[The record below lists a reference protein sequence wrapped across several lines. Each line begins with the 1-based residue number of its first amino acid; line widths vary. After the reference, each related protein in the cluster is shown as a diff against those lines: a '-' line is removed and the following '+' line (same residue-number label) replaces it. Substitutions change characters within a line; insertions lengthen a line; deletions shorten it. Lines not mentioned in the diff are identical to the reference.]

1 VYNDHDRPSTRKMIV
16 TAMIAVAGVA
26 GLIGIASVV
35 VGITMS
41 KVPSTETTPLTQPT
55 IQAPETA
62 TATIP
67 DDQPAKSSTVSTA
80 DVAASLSA
88 SSASTPTP
96 APTPKPVVVAPTPAK
111 KTSLGTVVVE
121 AGHQAEGDSSMEPIG
136 PGASEKRAKVAG
148 GATGVATHVAESKR
162 NLQVALVLK
171 KSLEA
176 RGVKVTMVRT
186 KENVNIANSKRAK
199 IANEANADLFVR
211 LHCDSAGSSTHGI
224 LTLRPAKNWYKGVDM
239 VGPSKKAASYVHKA
253 VLAETGAHDRGID
266 ARGDLSGFN
275 WAKVPSVLVEMGLM
289 SNAAEDRKMGTDAY
303 QKKLADGI
311 ADGVVKYLKSK

>member
-1 VYNDHDRPSTRKMIV
+1 MII

-26 GLIGIASVV
+26 GLIGITSVV
-35 VGITMS
+35 FGIMS
-41 KVPSTETTPLTQPT
+41 KTASTETTPLTQPT
-55 IQAPETA
+55 IQAPDTA

-67 DDQPAKSSTVSTA
+67 DDQPAKSSAVTTA
-80 DVAASLSA
+80 DVAASLTP
-88 SSASTPTP
+88 SSASTP
-96 APTPKPVVVAPTPAK
+96 APTPKPVAAPTPAK
-111 KTSLGTVVVE
+111 PASLGTVVVE
-121 AGHQAEGDSSMEPIG
+121 AGHQAKGDSSTEPIG
-136 PGASEKRAKVAG
+136 PGSSTRRAKVAG
-148 GATGVATHVAESKR
+148 GATGVATRVPESKR

-176 RGVKVTMVRT
+176 RGVKVIMVRT
-186 KENVNIANSKRAK
+186 KEDVNISNSERAK
-199 IANEANADLFVR
+199 IANDANADLFVR

-224 LTLRPAKNWYKGVDM
+224 LTLRPGKNWYKGIDM
-239 VGPSKKAASYVHKA
+239 VGPSKTAASYVHKA

-266 ARGDLSGFN
+266 ARSDLSGFN

>member
-1 VYNDHDRPSTRKMIV
+1 MYNDHDRPSTRKMII

-26 GLIGIASVV
+26 GLIGITSVV
-35 VGITMS
+35 FGIMA
-41 KVPSTETTPLTQPT
+41 KAPSTETTPLTQPT
-55 IQAPETA
+55 IQAPDTA

-67 DDQPAKSSTVSTA
+67 DDQPAKSSVVTTA
-80 DVAASLSA
+80 DVAASLTP
-88 SSASTPTP
+88 SSASKP
-96 APTPKPVVVAPTPAK
+96 APTPKPVAAPTPAK
-111 KTSLGTVVVE
+111 PASLGTVVVE
-121 AGHQAEGDSSMEPIG
+121 AGHQAEGDSSTEPIG
-136 PGASEKRAKVAG
+136 PGSSTRRAKVAG
-148 GATGVATHVAESKR
+148 GATGVATRVPESKR

-176 RGVKVTMVRT
+176 RGVKVIMVRT
-186 KENVNIANSKRAK
+186 KEDVNISNSKRAK
-199 IANEANADLFVR
+199 IANDANADLFVR

-224 LTLRPAKNWYKGVDM
+224 LTLRPGKNWYKGIDM
-239 VGPSKKAASYVHKA
+239 VGPSKTAASYVHKA

-266 ARGDLSGFN
+266 ARSDLSGFN
-275 WAKVPSVLVEMGLM
+275 WSKVPSVLVEMGLM

>member
-35 VGITMS
+35 FGITMS

-67 DDQPAKSSTVSTA
+67 DDQPAKASTVSTA

-121 AGHQAEGDSSMEPIG
+121 AGHQAEGDSSTEPIG

-176 RGVKVTMVRT
+176 RGVKVIMVRT

-224 LTLRPAKNWYKGVDM
+224 LTLRPAKNWYKGIDM
-239 VGPSKKAASYVHKA
+239 VGPSKTAASYVHKA

-303 QKKLADGI
+303 QKELADGI
-311 ADGVVKYLKSK
+311 AAGVVKYLKSK